1 MKLLTSQS
9 LPPSSASSVM
19 IMSHS
24 IDLAELAQRK
34 ISLTLQCYLTKTL
47 IKVTNSPLPTL
58 LVYTQGR
65 ANKRVLKNADVR
77 ACSAFTGGIDERF
90 VRRSKNALKGKYRH
104 KNLDWFLPAKGKE
117 NKGFSN
123 RTDHD
128 VEESSD

>member
-34 ISLTLQCYLTKTL
+34 ISLTLHCYLTKTV
-47 IKVTNSPLPTL
+47 IKVTNSSLPTL
-58 LVYTQGR
+58 LVYTQGQ

-77 ACSAFTGGIDERF
+77 ACSAFTGG
-90 VRRSKNALKGKYRH
+90 
-104 KNLDWFLPAKGKE
+104 
-117 NKGFSN
+117 
-123 RTDHD
+123 
-128 VEESSD
+128 